1 MSVRPASILLLAL
14 LALIASAPAAAQ
26 ATAPR
31 ASLSD
36 IEDEVMCITCGTA
49 LNLSEAP
56 SADAERDF
64 IKRQIAQGK
73 TKDQVKSAL
82 VDQYGP
88 RILATPQDRGFGRAA
103 WLVPLLLALLAAAT
117 IAATVGRWRRAG
129 RGEHDD
135 DDTDDLED
143 DAATPDLDPDDARR
157 LERDMAAYDR

>member
-1 MSVRPASILLLAL
+1 MSARAAAIVVLVLA
-14 LALIASAPAAAQ
+14 ALAPAAAH
-26 ATAPR
+26 AAAPR

-64 IKRQIAQGK
+64 IKRQVAQGK
-73 TKDQVKSAL
+73 TKDQVKAAL
-82 VDQYGP
+82 VTQYGP
-88 RILATPQDRGFGRAA
+88 KILATPPDRGFGRAA

-129 RGEHDD
+129 RGERDD
-135 DDTDDLED
+135 DGDDDRED
-143 DAATPDLDPDDARR
+143 DDPTTPELNPDDARR
-157 LERDMAAYDR
+157 LERDMATYDR